1 MTDKTEKA
9 NTQQDQLYKPF
20 PDEMIK
26 QTYDG
31 MNYVPVAEV
40 INRMNSVLGTGS
52 WSSQIVNI
60 FRDEN
65 DPRFVIC
72 QVSVTAQVDG
82 KHVIADGV
90 GGKDIALKRGSN
102 EIVDLSNDYKSAYS
116 DALKKACQRLGV
128 GLHLARDEEAIYQ
141 DVEHE
146 VDVEDWNRVNSK
158 IKELSE
164 LQLTALKEWW
174 DANGNGPKP
183 NYDTMTAD
191 LFNAYRAKAKSIA
204 QGVDN
209 ALTPEEVAAAV
220 GGTIE
225 ALPVDPEDEAPF

>member
-1 MTDKTEKA
+1 MSVQ
-9 NTQQDQLYKPF
+9 TQQDELYAPF

-40 INRMNSVLGTGS
+40 INRMNKVLGTGN
-52 WSSQIVNI
+52 WSSQITSI
-60 FRDEN
+60 FRDSH

-72 QVSVTAQVDG
+72 QVSVSAQVDG

-90 GGKDIALKRGSN
+90 GGKDIAMSRSN
-102 EIVDLSNDYKSAYS
+102 KDVIVDLSNDYKSAYS

-128 GLHLARDEEAIYQ
+128 GLHLARDEEAIFQ

-146 VDVEDWNRVNSK
+146 VDVEDWNRVNAK

-164 LQLTALKEWW
+164 LQLGALKAWW
-174 DANGNGPKP
+174 DDNGNGPKP
-183 NYDTMTAD
+183 AYDTMTAE

-204 QGVDN
+204 QGADN
-209 ALTPEEVAAAV
+209 ALSAEEVAEAV

-225 ALPVDPEDEAPF
+225 ALPADPEDEAPF